1 MQALVEPARTL
12 RATTNADKAGTEL
25 WSEAY
30 ALIDTM
36 ADGIKAAGAV
46 RRRTDPGGKC
56 GAKPPGDAPATTRW
70 HGAATA
76 GGRSRGATEGVP

>member
-12 RATTNADKAGTEL
+12 RATTNADKAGTEF

-46 RRRTDPGGKC
+46 RTPAVNAAQASGRRAC
-56 GAKPPGDAPATTRW
+56 HDAVAR
-70 HGAATA
+70 GSD
-76 GGRSRGATEGVP
+76 GRGPQQGATEGVP